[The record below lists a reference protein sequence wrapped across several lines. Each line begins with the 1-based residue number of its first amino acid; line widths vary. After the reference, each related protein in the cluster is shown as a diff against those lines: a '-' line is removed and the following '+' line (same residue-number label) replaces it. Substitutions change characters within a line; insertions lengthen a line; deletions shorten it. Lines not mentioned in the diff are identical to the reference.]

1 MCKQGVIE
9 YFADIQGQHETKN
22 THCCEYMQGM
32 GEPLNNYSQVRS
44 AVSMMIDSQVF
55 ALRRSAVTVS
65 TVGVI
70 PRMLQMIDDLPGVS
84 LALSLHA
91 PTQELRKT
99 LVPSAKAYPLDKLM
113 AAVDRYQMQTRQKV
127 CELMAVALAA
137 PHWATSHQPSAAPF
151 AFDHFCP
158 LQLSWHCSDTCPCH
172 CAELAVVNVG
182 TQSSQPML
190 HHI

>member
-1 MCKQGVIE
+1 
-9 YFADIQGQHETKN
+9 
-22 THCCEYMQGM
+22 
-32 GEPLNNYSQVRS
+32 
-44 AVSMMIDSQVF
+44 MIDSQIF

-127 CELMAVALAA
+127 CEAMAVALAPCLQVTPRLCA
-137 PHWATSHQPSAAPF
+137 CSRPAAAI
-151 AFDHFCP
+151 AFVWCCT
-158 LQLSWHCSDTCPCH
+158 L
-172 CAELAVVNVG
+172 
-182 TQSSQPML
+182 
-190 HHI
+190 